1 MVTKDEEKSVLSTR
15 QSCIRNFRNWV
26 AKSRARIDDSALCAR
41 YLRYYHPTSKAYL
54 CVKGIFTH
62 PRDIARDL
70 LPSNLQII
78 LSRASG
84 SMDSNKVF
92 RFERPEWL
100 NSPNTRTAGVYLA
113 GALVHQNTLTARRL
127 ANGVTDL
134 IV

>member
-1 MVTKDEEKSVLSTR
+1 
-15 QSCIRNFRNWV
+15 
-26 AKSRARIDDSALCAR
+26 
-41 YLRYYHPTSKAYL
+41 
-54 CVKGIFTH
+54 
-62 PRDIARDL
+62 
-70 LPSNLQII
+70 
-78 LSRASG
+78 
-84 SMDSNKVF
+84 MDSNKVF